1 MIFMGQR
8 GPKSLPSRLHILRGN
23 ASKKSL
29 SDLHDAV
36 TPPVEIPGCPK
47 YLLPGAKAEWRRI
60 TPLLYVEGLI
70 AKIDRATI
78 AIYCA
83 AVAWHEWHE
92 TRLQEDIARVA
103 ELRAAWETDQANAG
117 KPWTGGDGYMIPT
130 ANGNWQYNGHWV
142 GKNKAAEQIDKYA
155 ANFGGSAAFRARVTP
170 SSEYPF
176 LPGMDPGK
184 DDKPAASA
192 KITKLSD
199 FAPKAQ

>member
-1 MIFMGQR
+1 MGAR
-8 GPKSLPSRLHILRGN
+8 GPKALPAKLHIMRGN

-29 SDLHDAV
+29 GELNDGV
-36 TPPVEIPGCPK
+36 MPPVEIPGCPK
-47 YLLPGAKAEWRRI
+47 YLLPAAKAEWRRI

-103 ELRAAWETDQANAG
+103 DQRSAWEADPANAG
-117 KPWTGGDGYMIPT
+117 KSWTGGDGYMIPT

-142 GKNKAAEQIDKYA
+142 GKNKAADQIDKFA
-155 ANFGGSAAFRARVTP
+155 ANFGGSAAFRARVTA
-170 SSEYPF
+170 STEYPF
-176 LPGMDPGK
+176 LPGMEPGK
-184 DDKPAASA
+184 DKPATTTA
-192 KITKLSD
+192 KIHSLAD
-199 FAPKAQ
+199 FAKGA